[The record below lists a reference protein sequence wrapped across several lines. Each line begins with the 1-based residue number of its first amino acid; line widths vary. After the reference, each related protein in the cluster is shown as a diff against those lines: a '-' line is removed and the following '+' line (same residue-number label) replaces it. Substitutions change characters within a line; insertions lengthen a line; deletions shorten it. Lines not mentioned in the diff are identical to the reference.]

1 MHFMPASSELIWRCQ
16 AKKLDAESLMDIW
29 APCFRGESL
38 IGFVFVFEELTGM
51 VEYVFEESVDMM
63 DRALFGV

>member
-1 MHFMPASSELIWRCQ
+1 MHFMPASSELIWRRQ

-29 APCFRGESL
+29 EPCFRGESL
-38 IGFVFVFEELTGM
+38 MGFEF
-51 VEYVFEESVDMM
+51 VFEESVDMM